1 MGYKPYFLSQ
11 EENIVEKDSSEVK
24 SEAKDLD
31 TSFIMFALT
40 IVLMALTL
48 AFIYRS
54 EKDVLLDNKKITNL
68 QSQFEPSATLFDE
81 LQSDFESKIVILKQ
95 QIKGFIPVSSF
106 HIIVEKV
113 KTCTLNNEKLFADL
127 IKDSIC
133 YEQYYSYKNK
143 KKDILTGD
151 FSSFIM
157 RLE

>member
-31 TSFIMFALT
+31 TSFIMFELT

-48 AFIYRS
+48 AFIYRN

-106 HIIVEKV
+106 QMDTKSEKW
-113 KTCTLNNEKLFADL
+113 
-127 IKDSIC
+127 
-133 YEQYYSYKNK
+133 KN
-143 KKDILTGD
+143 IPIT
-151 FSSFIM
+151 
-157 RLE
+157 